1 MRHFVMN
8 INEINQIQ
16 NVLFDKLNNVLS
28 LKQTDFTSKY
38 PMNNVEGST
47 AWYDEVK
54 GSKLTGVSRY
64 HMHNS
69 VGGTSSINVWMGPGY
84 LIPHLLVAMKYDS
97 NGSIILSRS
106 YLLTYLLTY
115 L

>member
-1 MRHFVMN
+1 MS
-8 INEINQIQ
+8 INEINQVQ

-28 LKQTDFTSKY
+28 LKKTDFTSKY

-69 VGGTSSINVWMGPGY
+69 VGGTSSVNVWMGPGY

-97 NGSIILSRS
+97 NGYSLTHSLTHS
-106 YLLTYLLTY
+106 LTYL
-115 L
+115 